1 MTTAQSQRK
10 AENEAYL
17 QNANVQAALEM
28 ISKSE
33 GTNGDYSKMVYGVV
47 ISSPLFPQLVGRSNV
62 SIPNFSSYPM
72 IHVKVNSSGLTSWAA
87 GKYQIMKDTYAW
99 VAAKLGITDFSPHSQ
114 DLMAVELI
122 RFRGAMNY
130 ILAGDIE
137 GAIQNSTLGLEWASI
152 PGNSYGQ
159 GTHSI
164 ATLTNWFRSALSS
177 FSSGASYVADN
188 AVSIATN
195 YPAAS
200 ISTGAALFGFL
211 ILYLLLDD

>member
-1 MTTAQSQRK
+1 MTSAQSQRI
-10 AENEAYL
+10 AEDEAYL
-17 QNANVQAALEM
+17 QNAYVQAALEM

-47 ISSPLFPQLVGRSNV
+47 ISAPLFPQLVGQRNV
-62 SIPNFSSYPM
+62 SIPDFSSYPM
-72 IHVKVNSSGLTSWAA
+72 IHVQVNSSGLTSWAA

-122 RFRGAMNY
+122 RFRGAMDY

-137 GAIQNSTLGLEWASI
+137 GAIQNSLGLEWASI

-159 GTHSI
+159 GAHSI
-164 ATLTNWFRSALSS
+164 ATLTNWFRSAV
-177 FSSGASYVADN
+177 SSGASYVADN
-188 AVSIATN
+188 AFSIATAN
-195 YPAAS
+195 PLSS
-200 ISTGAALFGFL
+200 ISTGAVAVGFL